1 MGIKQEQGGEIT
13 DITGMITDKTSIYL
27 GIGILCAIQFF
38 LMFVYISA
46 TAISRDGQNAV
57 FMKYIPVPLMKQ
69 IDYKVIPNI
78 VMTTFMNIITII
90 IVQYLF
96 KLPIIYLLLIT
107 IAGIAMGIL
116 QSYVSIIV
124 DLKKP
129 KLEWSSEYAVV
140 KQNMNLIWPVVL
152 GLINITILIILT
164 IIVGKS
170 LNSYITVGLIIVL
183 YSILTVIVRNY
194 IKNNVEKLFEK
205 IY

>member
-1 MGIKQEQGGEIT
+1 
-13 DITGMITDKTSIYL
+13 
-27 GIGILCAIQFF
+27 
-38 LMFVYISA
+38 MFVYISA

-107 IAGIAMGIL
+107 IAGIVMGIL

-152 GLINITILIILT
+152 ALLNITILIILT

>member
-1 MGIKQEQGGEIT
+1 
-13 DITGMITDKTSIYL
+13 
-27 GIGILCAIQFF
+27 
-38 LMFVYISA
+38 
-46 TAISRDGQNAV
+46 
-57 FMKYIPVPLMKQ
+57 
-69 IDYKVIPNI
+69 
-78 VMTTFMNIITII
+78 MNIITII

-96 KLPIIYLLLIT
+96 KLPIIYLVLIT

-152 GLINITILIILT
+152 ALLNITILIILT
-164 IIVGKS
+164 VVVGKFI
-170 LNSYITVGLIIVL
+170 NSYILLGLIIVL